1 MPLIFPTVLVSLLLV
16 IIIINY
22 QVCSHQLGLTEWYR
36 TDGRWL
42 QSQDHR
48 EDPGGRDLNLQL

>member
-22 QVCSHQLGLTEWYR
+22 QEVALQLGLTR
-36 TDGRWL
+36 RPHPHGRQG

-48 EDPGGRDLNLQL
+48 EDPGGRDLNFQL